1 MNLRTLVWLSAL
13 TYTVVIGGGLLCYRL
28 FIVYPPIKA
37 AALEKHQNDIKAI
50 QTTFSHERDALIQF
64 NLDWAKWNDSYEFVA
79 RPNYKYI
86 KLNIKSPSFL
96 ASDINSVIF
105 LTLQGKTSF
114 FAEKIDGQFIAK
126 DNTDDLNY
134 DIENQL
140 LLNQDKQFGLIRR
153 NGKLAYF
160 VSHHIQ
166 DSEQKLA
173 PNGALI
179 FIRELKQD
187 FIKRLNLIAKV
198 RFELNSY
205 NQKSS
210 PVITPLSR
218 FTIQELSS
226 QYVASLVNV
235 KGQSVAKVIISYPK
249 SSIPSLFDRTSVISI
264 LVLILLPLTITIL
277 VNHFFLLPII
287 EMFDQIGKMKK
298 TGNVNRIVQQSNLAE
313 IDGFLKTFNHL
324 VDKINQ
330 QKDKLIEDSITD
342 GLTRIYNR
350 KYFDQ
355 AYDKV
360 WRATT
365 RSHDPISIVLL
376 DIDYFKKY
384 NDFYGHIQGDE
395 VLKAVAETL
404 NHIARRANDTFARYG
419 GEEFVLLFKPK
430 STILLEEMLDKLTE
444 AVQLLAIEH
453 KESQV
458 ANIVTISCGACFIDQ
473 GGGWMKDRKE
483 AALKIAD
490 EALYRA
496 KSNGRN
502 QHSFQVF
509 EVKEIRESD
518 TSLFNS

>member
-13 TYTVVIGGGLLCYRL
+13 TYTFVIGGGLLCYRL
-28 FIVYPPIKA
+28 FVVYPPIKA

-50 QTTFSHERDALIQF
+50 QTTFSNERDALIRF

-79 RPNYKYI
+79 RTNYEYI

-96 ASDINSVIF
+96 TSDIDSIIF
-105 LTLQGKTSF
+105 LTLQGTTSY
-114 FAEKIDGQFIAK
+114 FAEKIHGQFIAK
-126 DNTDDLNY
+126 NNTDDLNY

-160 VSHHIQ
+160 ASSHIQ
-166 DSEQKLA
+166 DSEQKLV

-179 FIRELKQD
+179 FIRELNQD
-187 FIKRLNLIAKV
+187 FIKRLNLVSKV
-198 RFELNSY
+198 SFELISY
-205 NQKSS
+205 NQKSP
-210 PVITPLSR
+210 PVLAPLSQL
-218 FTIQELSS
+218 TIRNLSS
-226 QYVASLVNV
+226 QYEASLVNI
-235 KGQSVAKVIISYPK
+235 KGQNIAKIIISYPD
-249 SSIPSLFDRTSVISI
+249 SNIPSPLDRASIISI
-264 LVLILLPLTITIL
+264 LVLILLPITITIL

-298 TGNVNRIVQQSNLAE
+298 TGNVKRIVQQSKVVE

-330 QKDKLIEDSITD
+330 QKEKLIEDSITD

-355 AYDKV
+355 VYDKV
-360 WRATT
+360 WRTT
-365 RSHDPISIVLL
+365 ARSHDPISIVML

-384 NDFYGHIQGDE
+384 NDCYGHIQGDE
-395 VLKAVAETL
+395 VLRAVAETL
-404 NHIARRANDTFARYG
+404 NNIARRANDTFARYG

-430 STILLEEMLDKLTE
+430 STILLEEMLVKLTE
-444 AVQLLAIEH
+444 AVRLLAIEH
-453 KESQV
+453 KGSQV
-458 ANIVTISCGACFIDQ
+458 TSIVTISCGACFIGQ

-483 AALKIAD
+483 AAFKIAD

-509 EVKEIRESD
+509 EVKKIREPES
-518 TSLFNS
+518 

>member
-1 MNLRTLVWLSAL
+1 MNLRTFVWLSAL
-13 TYTVVIGGGLLCYRL
+13 TYTFVIGGGLLCYRL
-28 FIVYPPIKA
+28 FVVYPPIKA

-50 QTTFSHERDALIQF
+50 QTTFSNERDALIRF

-79 RPNYKYI
+79 RINYKYI
-86 KLNIKSPSFL
+86 KLNIQSPSFL
-96 ASDINSVIF
+96 ASDIDTVIF

-114 FAEKIDGQFIAK
+114 IAEKMNGQFITK
-126 DNTDDLNY
+126 NNTDDLNY
-134 DIENQL
+134 DIENERL
-140 LLNQDKQFGLIRR
+140 INQDKQFGLIRR

-173 PNGALI
+173 PNGVLI

-187 FIKRLNLIAKV
+187 FIKRLNLISKV
-198 RFELNSY
+198 SFELYSY

-210 PVITPLSR
+210 PVITPLSQ

-226 QYVASLVNV
+226 QYVANLVSI
-235 KGQSVAKVIISYPK
+235 KGQSIAKIKIYYPD
-249 SSIPSLFDRTSVISI
+249 STIPSPLDRTSIISI
-264 LVLILLPLTITIL
+264 LVLILLPISITIL

-287 EMFDQIGKMKK
+287 EMFNQIGKMKK
-298 TGNVNRIVQQSNLAE
+298 LGNVNRIVQQSNVVE
-313 IDGFLKTFNHL
+313 IDGFIKTFNHL

-330 QKDKLIEDSITD
+330 QKEKLIEDSITD

-355 AYDKV
+355 SYDKV

-365 RSHDPISIVLL
+365 RSHDPISIVML
-376 DIDYFKKY
+376 DIDYSKKY
-384 NDFYGHIQGDE
+384 NDYYGHIQGDE
-395 VLKAVAETL
+395 VLIAVAETL
-404 NHIARRANDTFARYG
+404 NQVARRANDTFARYG

-430 STILLEEMLDKLTE
+430 STILLEEMLVKLTE
-444 AVQLLAIEH
+444 AVRLLAIEH

-458 ANIVTISCGACFIDQ
+458 ASIVTVSCGACFIEQ

-483 AALKIAD
+483 TALKIAD

-502 QHSFQVF
+502 QHSFQVLII
-509 EVKEIRESD
+509 KELSGAES
-518 TSLFNS
+518 